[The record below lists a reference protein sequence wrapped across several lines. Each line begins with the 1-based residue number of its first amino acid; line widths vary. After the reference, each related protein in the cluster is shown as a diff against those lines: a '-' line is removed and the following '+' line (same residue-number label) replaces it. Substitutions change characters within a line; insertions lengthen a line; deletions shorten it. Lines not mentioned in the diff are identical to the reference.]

1 MKNWKIFALVGAML
15 LLAIGV
21 DLFGCVIAWVPFIW
35 AMWLVLSDK
44 ELMKKWN
51 DLMEDLGA

>member
-1 MKNWKIFALVGAML
+1 MKAFKIFALIGAML
-15 LLAIGV
+15 FLVVGV
-21 DLFGCVIAWVPFIW
+21 DFVGYAIAWVPFVW

-51 DLMEDLGA
+51 EFLD